1 MAAALQ
7 IRYDGGMPDL
17 HGLFEYDAWANR
29 EVIEHLRQM
38 NAPTRALAIIAHII
52 GTGWLWLG
60 RIHGDGNPAAVW
72 PDLSLDECETQ
83 LNELVPQWQR
93 VLAADEPRRNINY
106 TNSKGE
112 RWSSTVDDV
121 LMHVII
127 HGAYHRGQIAT
138 IVRTSGTTPAYT
150 DYIHCIRQGFID

>member
-1 MAAALQ
+1 
-7 IRYDGGMPDL
+7 MPDL

-29 EVIEHLRQM
+29 EVIGHLRQM
-38 NAPTRALAIIAHII
+38 SAPNRALSIIAHII
-52 GTGWLWLG
+52 GTEFLWLG
-60 RIHGDGNPAAVW
+60 RIHGDGNPAAIW

-83 LNELVPQWQR
+83 MNALVPQWQR

-138 IVRTSGTTPAYT
+138 IVRDSGTTPTYT

>member
-7 IRYDGGMPDL
+7 IRYDGTVPDL
-17 HGLFEYDAWANR
+17 HTLFEYDAWANR
-29 EVIEHLRQM
+29 EVIGQLRQM
-38 NAPTRALAIIAHII
+38 TAPRRALAIISHII
-52 GTGWLWLG
+52 GTEWLWLG
-60 RIHGDGNPAAVW
+60 RIHGDGNPVTVW
-72 PDLSLDECETQ
+72 PDLTLDECEAQ
-83 LNELVPQWQR
+83 MNALVPEWQR
-93 VLAADEPRRNINY
+93 VLAADEPSRSVNY

-127 HGAYHRGQIAT
+127 HGAYHRGQIGT
-138 IVRTSGTTPAYT
+138 IVRDTGTTPAYT